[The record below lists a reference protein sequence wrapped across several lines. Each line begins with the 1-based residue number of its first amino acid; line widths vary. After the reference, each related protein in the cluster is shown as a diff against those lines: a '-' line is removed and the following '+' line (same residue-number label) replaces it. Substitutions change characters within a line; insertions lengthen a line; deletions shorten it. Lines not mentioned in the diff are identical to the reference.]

1 MKKLIIIGMSL
12 VLGIAGVEL
21 VNRYV
26 IIDESSFVKSAEP
39 ILYNRIGGITS
50 ISSLVD
56 NYIVLLLSDERV
68 RHEFAQQLEDRNQLR
83 QIRNLWIEQLCA
95 LSDGPCNSSLIKEEG
110 WKWGLS
116 LDQKTEQAFRE
127 ILEVS
132 ISEMGINY
140 KEKNELLTS
149 LGGLKRQIVSQ

>member
-21 VNRYV
+21 VNRY
-26 IIDESSFVKSAEP
+26 IKIDESAFVKSAEP

-50 ISSLVD
+50 ISNLVD

-68 RHEFAQQLEDRNQLR
+68 RHEFAQQLEDKNQLK
-83 QIRNLWIEQLCA
+83 QIRNLWIDQFCA
-95 LSDGPCNSSLIKEEG
+95 LSDGPCNYSIVKEEG
-110 WKWGLS
+110 WNWGLTIS
-116 LDQKTEQAFRE
+116 PKTEQIFKE
-127 ILEVS
+127 ILEIS
-132 ISEMGINY
+132 ISEMGINH